1 MEFDERLVIGIVY
14 LILGVLVIY
23 FAPQY
28 VDLYILIATPILS
41 YYFAKITVAKKI
53 EKKPK
58 YWVSDVLIFIACML
72 IVFLAVLLYCWAL
85 KVIG

>member
-1 MEFDERLVIGIVY
+1 MSVDERLIIAIVY
-14 LILGVLVIY
+14 LVLGCVIIY

-41 YYFAKITVAKKI
+41 YYFAKITMAKMI

-72 IVFLAVLLYCWAL
+72 IVFLAILLYCYVL
-85 KVIG
+85 KVIA